1 MSSKSSAGV
10 QRRLLFLSALD
21 SVYADLVLVMEEMGV
36 VANSAGAFAKYE
48 FPRALNV
55 AEASDIP
62 DVVAS
67 CNNATNQT
75 TLCDPD
81 TTKEK

>member
-1 MSSKSSAGV
+1 
-10 QRRLLFLSALD
+10 
-21 SVYADLVLVMEEMGV
+21 MEEMGV

-48 FPRALNV
+48 FPHALKV